1 MPHGA
6 HLIEGGVRGGEISYL
21 DIAQLPI
28 AHVEKNTF
36 LEGASLILL
45 CISKIPTLH
54 HAPQGDVI

>member
-6 HLIEGGVRGGEISYL
+6 RLIEGGVR
-21 DIAQLPI
+21 